1 MNFLAH
7 YILASQIENPDFH
20 TGAIL
25 PDIGRRAGF
34 QLSKSVLPV
43 EFPAQLEL
51 LMAGMDLHWFSDKH
65 FHDSSFFWNGYNL
78 WKDEIGFQISGVNR
92 KFFLYHLLFEMWL
105 DRILQEANPDAG
117 NAMYASLQE
126 ADQDLIRL
134 FSFEILGDPTH
145 KIQAT
150 LTDFNQRKFVL
161 DYAHDL
167 KFSGIASGVFA
178 HVTKQSQDPE
188 LRDLL
193 SKSVIK
199 MDRYSERILKDWEFF
214 SEKLIQDWN
223 QSRNSKS

>member
-25 PDIGRRAGF
+25 PDIVRRAGF
-34 QLSKSVLPV
+34 QLSKSVLPE

-51 LMAGMDLHWFSDKH
+51 LMSGMDLHWFSDKH
-65 FHDSSFFWNGYNL
+65 FHDSAFFWNGYNL
-78 WKDEIGFQISGVNR
+78 WKDQIGFQISGVNR

-105 DRILQEANPDAG
+105 DRILQEANPDVG
-117 NAMYASLQE
+117 PAMYASLQK
-126 ADQDLIRL
+126 ADPNLIRL
-134 FSFEILGDPTH
+134 FSFDILGDHTQ

-161 DYAHDL
+161 DYTDDL

-178 HVTKQSQDPE
+178 HATKQNQDTE
-188 LRDLL
+188 LRDLI
-193 SKSVIK
+193 SKSVLK
-199 MDRYSERILKDWEFF
+199 MDRYSEPVLKDWDLF
-214 SEKLIQDWN
+214 SKKLIQDWN